1 MTFGARV
8 NISFGSVNSWK
19 VPITEKMMVSSS
31 AGRIAGI
38 LIDQAI
44 RTSEAPSTRAASY
57 SSVGIDRRA
66 A

>member
-1 MTFGARV
+1 M
-8 NISFGSVNSWK
+8 NSWK
-19 VPITEKMMVSSS
+19 VPITEKMTVSSS

-44 RTSEAPSTRAASY
+44 RFSDAPSTRAASY
-57 SSVGIDRRA
+57 SSPEIDRSA